1 LPRHRRLIEQI
12 NKCLSVCRSCLSF
25 LHPLPDPTYLPIH
38 SVQPKPYIHTYI
50 RTYVRIP
57 YGTAPH
63 RTTHQPVHTSRPALY
78 LPLPPSLAL
87 RGKSCLI
94 EPSPVV
100 PSPAYI
106 HTHHTSTLPQGLPA
120 PSTTPTICL
129 PIYLASCLLVGWPD
143 VEIGAVGS
151 PSPKAHRPIRREEA
165 QLSPSTSRLVPSR
178 PEGARERAG
187 ERGGLA

>member
-1 LPRHRRLIEQI
+1 VPV
-12 NKCLSVCRSCLSF
+12 CLSVAHVFPFFTPCLIR
-25 LHPLPDPTYLPIH
+25 PTYLSTRFSPSH
-38 SVQPKPYIHTYI
+38 TYIHTYI
-50 RTYVRIP
+50 RTYVRIL
-57 YGTAPH
+57 YGAAPH